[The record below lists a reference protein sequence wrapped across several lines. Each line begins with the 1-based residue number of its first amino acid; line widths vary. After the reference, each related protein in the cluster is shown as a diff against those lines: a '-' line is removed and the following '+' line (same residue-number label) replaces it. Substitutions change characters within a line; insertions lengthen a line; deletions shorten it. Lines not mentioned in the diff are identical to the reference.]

1 VYKEIYFDSL
11 ILKWT
16 TNAGEMLSKAQ
27 NEGVVNSTEAQTL
40 GAAFLAT
47 TFASY
52 RPETNSFRKPD
63 INIFREFIDSM
74 KILVENP

>member
-1 VYKEIYFDSL
+1 
-11 ILKWT
+11 
-16 TNAGEMLSKAQ
+16 MLSKAQ
-27 NEGVVNSTEAQTL
+27 SEGVVNSIEAQTL